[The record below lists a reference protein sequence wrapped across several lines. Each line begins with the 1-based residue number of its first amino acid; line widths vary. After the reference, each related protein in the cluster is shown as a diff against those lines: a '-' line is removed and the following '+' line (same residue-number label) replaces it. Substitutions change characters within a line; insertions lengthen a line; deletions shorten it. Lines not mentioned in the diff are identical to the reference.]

1 MQNSQSK
8 TPCKTKEEEKNNSL
22 LVLHWCECLE
32 HFVGTSQKVSHKPC
46 DKTVGLGV
54 GRSMGVMNEILAIN
68 INDLSKTEKSW
79 RYLMSCK
86 MINFFLLCWTISE
99 THTSQPFGLGN
110 CGTCRPRV
118 SWNNWKCKVNRDE
131 DLREERCWC
140 WCWRCWRC
148 WRRYTWSGG
157 LASQLTGAVLQDP
170 ALSPTHRYIA
180 SR

>member
-1 MQNSQSK
+1 MLRKPYVSSAILHSGINCMH
-8 TPCKTKEEEKNNSL
+8 T
-22 LVLHWCECLE
+22 VLHILTAT
-32 HFVGTSQKVSHKPC
+32 FS
-46 DKTVGLGV
+46 DNIF
-54 GRSMGVMNEILAIN
+54 MNEILAIN

-79 RYLMSCK
+79 CYLMSCK
-86 MINFFLLCWTISE
+86 MIKLFLLCWTISE

-140 WCWRCWRC
+140 WRC
-148 WRRYTWSGG
+148 WRRYNWSGG